1 MDYFQAIDLVWLLPL
16 IIWSMVWKG
25 VALWKA
31 ARNSDK
37 TWFVAFMLVN
47 TVGLLEIAY
56 IYFIR
61 ADKSK
66 KTS

>member
-31 ARNSDK
+31 ARNSDT

>member
-25 VALWKA
+25 FALWKA